1 MNVGDIVKKE
11 SIKILITENDRLDTV
26 LTEKGVK
33 NMTVVSS
40 FRNLVNLG
48 WKQIRESGRYRKVSR
63 M

>member
-1 MNVGDIVKKE
+1 MKKE
-11 SIKILITENDRLDTV
+11 SIQILITENDRLDTV

-33 NMTVVSS
+33 NITVVSS

-48 WKQIRESGRYRKVSR
+48 LKQIRESGRYRKVSR